1 MADKLASIFF
11 KNDALFTPLTQE
23 GDICGVGVHLAL
35 VHDPPMYGAARA
47 GTSYRYINV
56 VRSLELSSPAEKAG
70 LRAGDIVLEVN
81 DTKLDDG
88 QQLYL
93 PDDVADIIRGP
104 EGSKVVVVVERDGM
118 RMEFILTRALIG
130 ETSATRSNSFKF
142 GFAGVMPVTP

>member
-23 GDICGVGVHLAL
+23 ADICGVGVHLAL